1 MPDPF
6 PVQRAHTI
14 QATSDHT
21 RWLIDGLWG
30 YDAVGILGGEPKCCK
45 SLCAL
50 TMAVSVASGRSC
62 LGGHRPLRTGTVLV
76 FAAEDAPHIVRERL
90 ALLSAGLDIDLHD
103 IPIQIITAPSLR
115 LDCENDR
122 QRLALT
128 VAAHAPVLLILDPF
142 VRLHRVDEN
151 VAGEVAPILAGLRQ
165 LQRTHGCAVL
175 VVHHARKGAAG
186 VRAGQA
192 LRGSSEF
199 HAWGDSNLFLR
210 RQQGAL
216 TLDVEHRAAP
226 APDPIR
232 LALEATEHRM
242 ILAGDRPDEPEAPD
256 SDGAPA
262 ARLVAFLAA
271 AASPCTR
278 RQIQAGLQ
286 LRAATVGAALEQ
298 LHAQGRILRDT
309 QGYRLP
315 AGGGAAVNSASAAVC

>member
-1 MPDPF
+1 MLDPF

-14 QATSDHT
+14 TATSDHT

-90 ALLSAGLDIDLHD
+90 ALLSAGLDIALPE

-115 LDCENDR
+115 LDCEKDR

-151 VAGEVAPILAGLRQ
+151 VAGEVAPILAGLRE
-165 LQRTHGCAVL
+165 LQRSHGCAVL
-175 VVHHARKGAAG
+175 VVHHARKGAG
-186 VRAGQA
+186 SVRAGQA

-216 TLDVEHRAAP
+216 TLDVEHRAAST
-226 APDPIR
+226 PDPIR
-232 LALEATEHRM
+232 LTLEATEQRL
-242 ILAGDRPDEPEAPD
+242 ILAGERQADPQADDPE
-256 SDGAPA
+256 GTPA
-262 ARLVAFLAA
+262 ARLLQFI
-271 AASPCTR
+271 ASTHGQCTR
-278 RQIQAGLQ
+278 RQIQAGVR
-286 LRAATVGAALEQ
+286 LRASTIGDVLEE
-298 LHAQGRILRDT
+298 LHAQGRLLRDDG
-309 QGYRLP
+309 GYRLP
-315 AGGGAAVNSASAAVC
+315 T

>member
-1 MPDPF
+1 MLDPF

-14 QATSDHT
+14 TATSDHT
-21 RWLIDGLWG
+21 RWLIDRLWG

-90 ALLSAGLDIDLHD
+90 SLLSAGLDVDLPE

-115 LDCENDR
+115 LDCEKDR

-151 VAGEVAPILAGLRQ
+151 VAGEVAPILAGLRE
-165 LQRTHGCAVL
+165 LQRSHGCAVL
-175 VVHHARKGAAG
+175 VVHHARKGASG
-186 VRAGQA
+186 VRSGQA

-216 TLDVEHRAAP
+216 TLDVEHRAAS

-232 LALEATEHRM
+232 LTLEATEQRLN
-242 ILAGDRPDEPEAPD
+242 LAGERQADPEAAEPE
-256 SDGAPA
+256 GMPA
-262 ARLVAFLAA
+262 ARLLAFI
-271 AASPCTR
+271 ASAHGPCTR
-278 RQIQAGLQ
+278 RQIQAGVR
-286 LRAATVGAALEQ
+286 LRSSTIGDVLEQ
-298 LHAQGRILRDT
+298 LHAQGRLLRDDR
-309 QGYRLP
+309 GYRLP
-315 AGGGAAVNSASAAVC
+315 A